1 MDNRELLT
9 QLIFVTTK
17 LQAGQRTLNQLPSF
31 TLEKER
37 LDDVVANINSKIH
50 ELKELLNATNKS

>member
-31 TLEKER
+31 ILEKER
-37 LDDVVANINSKIH
+37 LDGVVVNINSKIQ